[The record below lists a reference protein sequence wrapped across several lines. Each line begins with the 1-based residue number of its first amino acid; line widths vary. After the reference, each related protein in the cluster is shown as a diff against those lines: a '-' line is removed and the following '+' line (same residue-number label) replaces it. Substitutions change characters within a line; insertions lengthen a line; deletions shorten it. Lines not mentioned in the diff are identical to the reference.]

1 MLHRLL
7 GLHCE
12 PGCGGTVSGV
22 VMSKRGVFVKDL
34 SQTTAVA
41 VKEVRAVWLKDT
53 DISLE
58 SI

>member
-1 MLHRLL
+1 
-7 GLHCE
+7 
-12 PGCGGTVSGV
+12 
-22 VMSKRGVFVKDL
+22 MSKRGVFVKDL